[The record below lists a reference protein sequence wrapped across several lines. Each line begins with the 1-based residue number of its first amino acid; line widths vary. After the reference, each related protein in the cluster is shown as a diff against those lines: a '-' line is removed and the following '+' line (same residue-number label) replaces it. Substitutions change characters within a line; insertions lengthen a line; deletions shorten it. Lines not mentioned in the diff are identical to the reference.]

1 MIFCVG
7 TIVFDTILVVK
18 KLALVNDAV
27 VADEYKRTFGGAA
40 ANCAVA
46 IKKLSVDSGLI
57 SVVGDNDFHHGY
69 ESYLKDLMID
79 TKFVFKVQNGYSP
92 RSILITRVPDGAQ
105 QIYFYE
111 DKINYEK
118 ILESNISSILDN
130 LDKCKVLHFTTG
142 YYDFYKKFLIKL
154 KELKDRKKN
163 IKISFDPGQQ
173 TLTQPEKVI
182 EILPYVD
189 FLFMNEFEN
198 KKLCETLNVDNIMK
212 YKKFELSCVS
222 LGKNGCEIFYNG
234 VNYKIPAIPPKKFV
248 DSTGAGDS
256 HRGAFLASYLLGFEF
271 IDCAYIA
278 ASVSSFVLEKDGAQ
292 TNLPTLDMAIERAKK
307 FTNSRFKVSRQS

>member
-18 KLALVNDAV
+18 KLALENDAV

-46 IKKLSVDSGLI
+46 IKKLSVDSGLV
-57 SVVGDNDFHHGY
+57 SAVGDNDFHHGY
-69 ESYLKDLMID
+69 ENYLKELMVD
-79 TKFVFKVQNGYSP
+79 TKFIFKIPNGYSP
-92 RSILITRVPDGAQ
+92 RSILITRIPDGAQ

-118 ILESNISSILDN
+118 ILLSHIPYVINN
-130 LDKCKVLHFTTG
+130 LNNCKILHFTTG
-142 YYDFYKKFLIKL
+142 YYDFYKKLL
-154 KELKDRKKN
+154 YELKKVRQD
-163 IKISFDPGQQ
+163 IIISFDPGQQ
-173 TLTQPEKVI
+173 TLSQPEKVI

-198 KKLCETLNVDNIMK
+198 KKLCEILKIDNIMK

-222 LGKNGCEIFYNG
+222 YGEKGCKIFYNG
-234 VNYKIPAIPPKKFV
+234 FNYSIPAIPPKIFV

-256 HRGAFLASYLLGFEF
+256 HRGAFLSAYLIGFEF
-271 IDCAYIA
+271 LDCAYIA

-292 TNLPTLDMAIERAKK
+292 TNLPSLDMAIERAKK
-307 FTNSRFKVSRQS
+307 FTNSKFKVSHQL

>member
-40 ANCAVA
+40 ANCAVT
-46 IKKLSVDSGLI
+46 IKKLSIESGLI
-57 SVVGDNDFHHGY
+57 SVVGNNDFHHGY
-69 ESYLKDLMID
+69 EGYLKDLMID
-79 TKFVFKVQNGYSP
+79 TKFVFKVPDGYSP

-118 ILESNISSILDN
+118 ILESNISNILNN
-130 LDKCKVLHFTTG
+130 LDKCKILHFTTG

-154 KELKDRKKN
+154 KDSKKD
-163 IKISFDPGQQ
+163 IVISFDPGQQ

-198 KKLCETLNVDNIMK
+198 KKLCDVLNVDNIMK
-212 YKKFELSCVS
+212 YKKFKLSCVS

-234 VNYKIPAIPPKKFV
+234 VNYKIPAIPPEKFV

-256 HRGAFLASYLLGFEF
+256 HRGAFLASYLMGFEF

-278 ASVSSFVLEKDGAQ
+278 ASVSSFVLERDGAQ
-292 TNLPTLDMAIERAKK
+292 TNLPNLDMAIERAKR
-307 FTNSRFKVSRQS
+307 FTNSSFKVLHQS

>member
-18 KLALVNDAV
+18 KLAMVNDAV
-27 VADEYKRTFGGAA
+27 LAEEYKRTFGGAA
-40 ANCAVA
+40 ANCAVT
-46 IKKLSVDSGLI
+46 IKKLSVESGLI
-57 SVVGDNDFHHGY
+57 SAVGDNDFHHGY
-69 ESYLKDLMID
+69 EKYLKDLMID
-79 TKFVFKVQNGYSP
+79 TRFIFKIPNGYSP

-118 ILESNISSILDN
+118 ILESNIQHILN
-130 LDKCKVLHFTTG
+130 SLSLCKILHFTTG
-142 YYDFYKKFLIKL
+142 YYDFYKKLLMQL
-154 KELKDRKKN
+154 KETNKD

-198 KKLCETLNVDNIMK
+198 KKLCETLNVKNIME
-212 YKKFELSCVS
+212 YKEFELLCVTYGEKGS
-222 LGKNGCEIFYNG
+222 KIFYDG
-234 VNYKIPAIPPKKFV
+234 FNYKIPAIPPERFI

-271 IDCAYIA
+271 IDCAYIG
-278 ASVSSFVLEKDGAQ
+278 ASVASFVLEKDGAQ
-292 TNLPTLDMAIERAKK
+292 TNLPNLDMAIERAKK
-307 FTNSRFKVSRQS
+307 YVNSNFTVSRQS

>member
-18 KLALVNDAV
+18 KLALENDAV

-46 IKKLSVDSGLI
+46 IKKLSVDSGLV
-57 SVVGDNDFHHGY
+57 SAVGDSDFHHGY
-69 ESYLKDLMID
+69 EDYLKRLMID
-79 TKFVFKVQNGYSP
+79 TRFVFKIPNGYSP

-118 ILESNISSILDN
+118 TLISNIPYIINN
-130 LDKCKVLHFTTG
+130 LNNCKILHFTTG
-142 YYDFYKKFLIKL
+142 YYDFYKKLLI
-154 KELKDRKKN
+154 ELKNQRND

-173 TLTQPEKVI
+173 TLTQPDKVI

-198 KKLCETLNVDNIMK
+198 KKLCATLKIDNIMN

-222 LGKNGCEIFYNG
+222 YGENGSKIFYNG
-234 VNYKIPAIPPKKFV
+234 FNYTIPAIQPKIFV

-256 HRGAFLASYLLGFEF
+256 HRGAFLSAYLIGFEF
-271 IDCAYIA
+271 LDCAYIA
-278 ASVSSFVLEKDGAQ
+278 ASVASFVLEKDGAQ
-292 TNLPTLDMAIERAKK
+292 TNLPDLDMAIERAKK
-307 FTNSRFKVSRQS
+307 FTNSKFKVSRQL